1 MLKYN
6 RIKLSRNTMLHHA
19 NTLKALSD
27 ITDAGLFERLATAV
41 LRESNSLYEPLI
53 HTGTNTSGQTVK
65 SPIDG
70 ITFVSGANPPH
81 MICVHHTTGNRD
93 ELEKKLLQDSSKI
106 KSKKNIIYPE
116 GDILKTIKLH
126 KEERLK
132 QTTLKTTLIL
142 TFTSEPSQELI
153 RKSQEIATRE
163 GIEIDFWS
171 ASRIAH
177 FLDTNS
183 NGQYIRKQYL
193 NIIQE
198 RISSKLLLE
207 LSKKSIDNFTI
218 YNQDS
223 WIERDLDKQ
232 LKVLESGLTI
242 VSGESGNGKTIACY
256 KYLTQHIQNGGYG
269 FILRDEILAQSQTLE
284 EAIGKTLLNLQ
295 PSLTDACGYDAL
307 QIATI
312 DKPIVLVLE
321 DINTSG
327 KAKLL
332 LEKIILWNEQQK
344 STSIFLWKIL
354 CPIYPKFVGEL
365 DKNIVEKINNQFIR
379 CLEFSKKE
387 GIRAVERKH
396 ELLSKKITPLEAE
409 NISLTL
415 GNDPLLIALYDVDEN
430 LTSSEIIR
438 GFINTRITILAQ
450 SHSEFMISDYLTSL
464 FSLIFKLLINYI
476 VKPKWSDI
484 GVLNL
489 SNEEKNM
496 LRHLAHQGDIF
507 RLSGTIE
514 EQIII
519 FRHDRVYNWLASK
532 AIAKFINTIELN
544 NSFLKEPYLAEIIGL
559 SLNEDT
565 ITDEIIEFIKLHNPL
580 ALFYSLQ
587 KFSTV
592 NTDIEKTIL
601 SAILNWS
608 IDKRTYSKSNE
619 NLRFECIHCLS
630 ETDSPHALAILQH
643 FKNYSHNDIYNRAR
657 FRNADFDAGI
667 TLCQLTHPGVNYIAH
682 EQLME
687 YMITKYREE
696 LIAFVI
702 ERLNSNLSS
711 SFVFAYS
718 ERFGILRMCGYLA
731 DDKLFDVLKKSW
743 EYENNKS
750 ELLGD
755 YFWAC
760 SHCCGDNASVLLK
773 PIFDMWA
780 SLSDKEETEG
790 FGTPR
795 DRFAAHEIRWAFKK
809 YVPKNAIEYFIE
821 QTKREELTWPI
832 TYMLHGIDYPNVVN
846 YMAHYFAQKEE
857 ELEGTGISK
866 HFLSSF
872 RDVWKRDNKAMSES
886 SKAELYKLWS
896 NKNSNKYIRLQSFK
910 LWSATYLEH
919 DKELLIDFQH
929 DIVLYDDILRQRIEQ
944 KDITSIPL
952 FIEKI
957 RDSKNSGYWWQFA
970 RDFWTS
976 DLSKLLDEE
985 LDKKSYDEIMDIED
999 YSVSIISE
1007 LIIKMNIN
1015 EAELILLK
1023 HWDKIKKSPSFIQ
1036 TSLYIASDKLIKL
1049 VAETINSS
1057 SSPDTFFIHI
1067 NHHYGLMTKNH
1078 KGITNI
1084 KQLEVLIPYLRYIRE
1099 IELNIIAH
1107 ECNKKCYFE
1116 FRKKY
1121 LDIYLKDKK
1130 YKNTQYSSEKEII
1143 TSLNE
1148 KLNEIHFRYLE
1159 HWVDLV
1165 LDTGISKSDFMNI
1178 VFKWIKSQNN
1188 IDLKMINIVLVIL
1201 IHIESWNHYSE
1212 LLKVC
1217 EGIKDKYIEEFENA
1231 LFLIQRRELNFREKI
1246 LSV

>member
-1 MLKYN
+1 MH
-6 RIKLSRNTMLHHA
+6 HHA
-19 NTLKALSD
+19 DTLNALSK
-27 ITDAGLFERLATAV
+27 ITDTGLFERLATAV
-41 LRESNSLYEPLI
+41 LRESNPLYESLI

-81 MICVHHTTGNRD
+81 MICVHHTTGDRD
-93 ELEKKLLQDSSKI
+93 KLEKKLLQDSSKI
-106 KSKKNIIYPE
+106 KSKSNKYPD

-126 KEERLK
+126 EEEKLK
-132 QTTLKTTLIL
+132 QPTLKTTLIL
-142 TFTSEPSQELI
+142 TVTSEPSQELI
-153 RKSQEIATRE
+153 RKSEKIATDA
-163 GIEIDFWS
+163 GIQIDFWS

-177 FLDTNS
+177 FLDTNP
-183 NGQYIRKQYL
+183 NGQYIRKQYM
-193 NIIQE
+193 NITQE

-207 LSKKSIDNFTI
+207 LSKKSIDNFNI

-223 WIERDLDKQ
+223 WIGRDLDKQ
-232 LKVLESGLTI
+232 LKVLEKSGLTI

-269 FILRDEILAQSQTLE
+269 FILKDEILTQSQTIE
-284 EAIGKTLLNLQ
+284 EAIRKTLLNLH

-332 LEKIILWNEQQK
+332 LEKIILLNEQQK
-344 STSIFLWKIL
+344 STGIFIWEIL

-365 DKNIVEKINNQFIR
+365 DKNIVEKINNQLIK

-409 NISLTL
+409 NRSLTL
-415 GNDPLLIALYDVDEN
+415 GNDPLLISLYDIDEN
-430 LTSSEIIR
+430 LPSSEIIR
-438 GFINTRITILAQ
+438 GFINTKITNLAQ
-450 SHSEFMISDYLTSL
+450 SHSEFMSSDYLTSL
-464 FSLIFKLLINYI
+464 LSLIFKLLLNYI

-484 GVLNL
+484 GILNL
-489 SNEEKNM
+489 SNEERTM

-587 KFSTV
+587 NFSNA
-592 NTDIEKTIL
+592 NTHIEKNIL
-601 SAILNWS
+601 SAIFDWS
-608 IDKRTYSKSNE
+608 SNE
-619 NLRFECIHCLS
+619 KTHNRSNKNLRLECIYCLS
-630 ETDSPHALAILQH
+630 QTDSPLVLEILQH
-643 FKNYSHNDIYNRAR
+643 FQNESYSYDRAG
-657 FRNADFDAGI
+657 FRNGDFHKGI

-702 ERLNSNLSS
+702 ERLNLNLSS

-718 ERFGILRMCGYLA
+718 ERIGILRMCGYLA

-760 SHCCGDNASVLLK
+760 SHCCGNNASVLLE
-773 PIFDMWA
+773 PIFNMWA

-790 FGTPR
+790 MGTPR
-795 DRFAAHEIRWAFKK
+795 DWFASHEIHWAFKK
-809 YVPKNAIEYFIE
+809 YVPKNAIDYFIE
-821 QTKREELTWPI
+821 QTQREELTWPI
-832 TYMLHGIDYPNVVN
+832 TYMLHGIDHPNVVN

-857 ELEGTGISK
+857 ELEGTGYFN
-866 HFLSSF
+866 HFLSSS

-896 NKNSNKYIRLQSFK
+896 NKNLNKYIRLQSFK
-910 LWSATYLEH
+910 LWSATYLAH

-929 DIVLYDDILRQRIEQ
+929 DTVLYDAILRQRIEQ
-944 KDITSIPL
+944 KDITAIPL

-957 RDSKNSGYWWQFA
+957 RYSKNSGYWWQFA

-985 LDKKSYDEIMDIED
+985 LEKKSYDEIMDIED
-999 YSVSIISE
+999 YSVSMISE
-1007 LIIKMNIN
+1007 LINKMNIN

-1067 NHHYGLMTKNH
+1067 SSHYGMMTKNH

-1084 KQLEVLIPYLRYIRE
+1084 KQLEVLIPYLGYIKE
-1099 IELNIIAH
+1099 MELNFIAY
-1107 ECNKKCYFE
+1107 ECNEKGYFE

-1121 LDIYLKDKK
+1121 LDIYLKDEK
-1130 YKNTQYSSEKEII
+1130 YKSIKYSSEKEII

-1148 KLNEIHFRYLE
+1148 KLNETHLWNLE
-1159 HWVDLV
+1159 NWVDVV
-1165 LDTGISKSDFMNI
+1165 LSEGISTAELMNI
-1178 VFKWIKSQNN
+1178 VFKWMKSQNY
-1188 IDLKMINIVLVIL
+1188 IDLKIINIALVIL
-1201 IHIESWNHYSE
+1201 IHIRGWNHYSE

-1231 LFLIQRRELNFREKI
+1231 LFLIQRRELNFRVK
-1246 LSV
+1246 

>member
-1 MLKYN
+1 MQ
-6 RIKLSRNTMLHHA
+6 HHA

-41 LRESNSLYEPLI
+41 LRESNPLYESLI

-81 MICVHHTTGNRD
+81 MICVHHTTGDRD

-106 KSKKNIIYPE
+106 KSKKNIIYPD

-132 QTTLKTTLIL
+132 QPTLKTTLIL
-142 TFTSEPSQELI
+142 TFTSEPSQEVI
-153 RKSQEIATRE
+153 RKSEEIATLY

-177 FLDTNS
+177 FLDTNP

-193 NIIQE
+193 NITQE

-207 LSKKSIDNFTI
+207 LSKKSIDNFNI

-223 WIERDLDKQ
+223 WIERNLDKQ
-232 LKVLESGLTI
+232 LKVLEKSGLTI

-284 EAIGKTLLNLQ
+284 EAIRKTLLNLH
-295 PSLTDACGYDAL
+295 PSLTDACGYDIL

-332 LEKIILWNEQQK
+332 LEKIISWNEQQQN
-344 STSIFLWKIL
+344 SNIFLWKIL

-365 DKNIVEKINNQFIR
+365 DKNIVKKINNQLIR

-409 NISLTL
+409 KISLTL
-415 GNDPLLIALYDVDEN
+415 GNDPLLISLYDIDKN
-430 LTSSEIIR
+430 LPSSEIIR
-438 GFINTRITILAQ
+438 GFINNKITNLAQ
-450 SHSEFMISDYLTSL
+450 SHSEFMSSDYLTSL
-464 FSLIFKLLINYI
+464 LSLIFKLLLNYT

-489 SNEEKNM
+489 SNEEKTM

-587 KFSTV
+587 MFSNA
-592 NTDIEKTIL
+592 NTNIEKNIL
-601 SAILNWS
+601 SAIFDWL
-608 IDKRTYSKSNE
+608 IDEKTHSRSNK
-619 NLRFECIHCLS
+619 NLRWECIYCLS
-630 ETDSPHALAILQH
+630 QTDSPHVLEILQQ
-643 FKNYSHNDIYNRAR
+643 FKNYSHNDIYNRAG
-657 FRNADFDAGI
+657 FRNGDFDKGI
-667 TLCQLTHPGVNYIAH
+667 TLCQFTHPGVNYIAH

-702 ERLNSNLSS
+702 ERLNLNLSS
-711 SFVFAYS
+711 NFVFAYS
-718 ERFGILRMCGYLA
+718 ERIGILRMCGYLA
-731 DDKLFDVLKKSW
+731 DDRLFDVLKKSW
-743 EYENNKS
+743 EYENEKS

-760 SHCCGDNASVLLK
+760 SHCCGNNASVLLE
-773 PIFDMWA
+773 PIFNMWA
-780 SLSDKEETEG
+780 SLSDKEKTEG
-790 FGTPR
+790 MGTPR
-795 DRFAAHEIRWAFKK
+795 NSFASHEIHWAFKK
-809 YVPKNAIEYFIE
+809 YVPKNAIDYFIE
-821 QTKREELTWPI
+821 QTQREELTWPI
-832 TYMLHGIDYPNVVN
+832 TYMLHGIDHPNVVN

-857 ELEGTGISK
+857 ELEGSDYYSP
-866 HFLSSF
+866 FLSSSS
-872 RDVWKRDNKAMSES
+872 DVWKRDNKAMSES

-896 NKNSNKYIRLQSFK
+896 NKNLNKYIRLQSFK
-910 LWSATYLEH
+910 LWSPTYLEN

-929 DIVLYDDILRQRIEQ
+929 DTVLYDAILRQRIEQ
-944 KDITSIPL
+944 KDITAIPL

-957 RDSKNSGYWWQFA
+957 RNSKNSGYWWQFA

-985 LDKKSYDEIMDIED
+985 LDKKSYDEIMNIED
-999 YSVSIISE
+999 FSVSMISE

-1057 SSPDTFFIHI
+1057 SSPDAFFIHLS
-1067 NHHYGLMTKNH
+1067 NHYGMMTKNH

-1084 KQLEVLIPYLRYIRE
+1084 KQLEVLIPYLGYIKE
-1099 IELNIIAH
+1099 MELNFMAY
-1107 ECNKKCYFE
+1107 ECNKKGYFE

-1121 LDIYLKDKK
+1121 LDIYLKDEK

-1143 TSLNE
+1143 KTLNE
-1148 KLNEIHFRYLE
+1148 KLNETHFWYLE

-1165 LDTGISKSDFMNI
+1165 LDTGISKADFMNI

-1188 IDLKMINIVLVIL
+1188 IDLKMINIVLMIL
-1201 IHIESWNHYSE
+1201 IHIESWNHYFE

-1231 LFLIQRRELNFREKI
+1231 LFFIQRRELNFRVK
-1246 LSV
+1246 

>member
-1 MLKYN
+1 MQ
-6 RIKLSRNTMLHHA
+6 HHA

-65 SPIDG
+65 NTVDG
-70 ITFVSGANPPH
+70 MSFVSGANPPH
-81 MICVHHTTGNRD
+81 MICVHHTTENRD
-93 ELEKKLLQDSSKI
+93 KLEKKLLRDSSKI
-106 KSKKNIIYPE
+106 KSKNNNKYPD
-116 GDILKTIKLH
+116 GDILKTIRLH
-126 KEERLK
+126 NEEKLK
-132 QTTLKTTLIL
+132 QPTLKTTLIL
-142 TFTSEPSQELI
+142 TVTSEPSQELI

-177 FLDTNS
+177 FLDTNP

-193 NIIQE
+193 HITQE
-198 RISSKLLLE
+198 RISFKLLQE
-207 LSKKSIDNFTI
+207 LSQKSIDNFII

-232 LKVLESGLTI
+232 LKVLEKSGLTI

-269 FILRDEILAQSQTLE
+269 FILRDKILAQSQTVE
-284 EAIGKTLLNLQ
+284 EAIRKTLLNLH
-295 PSLTDACGYDAL
+295 PSLTDTCGYDAL

-332 LEKIILWNEQQK
+332 LEKIISWNEQQK
-344 STSIFLWKIL
+344 NNSFFLWEIL
-354 CPIYPKFVGEL
+354 CPVYPKFVGEL
-365 DKNIVEKINNQFIR
+365 DDNIVKKINSQFIR

-387 GIRAVERKH
+387 GIQAVEKKY
-396 ELLSKKITPLEAE
+396 ELLSRKITLLEAE

-438 GFINTRITILAQ
+438 GFIDTRITNLAQ
-450 SHSEFMISDYLTSL
+450 SHSEFMNSDYLTSL
-464 FSLIFKLLINYI
+464 FSLIFKLLLNYI

-489 SNEEKNM
+489 SNEEKIM

-565 ITDEIIEFIKLHNPL
+565 ITNEIIEFIKLHNPL

-587 KFSTV
+587 KFSNA
-592 NTDIEKTIL
+592 NTNIEKNIL
-601 SAILNWS
+601 SAIFDWS
-608 IDKRTYSKSNE
+608 SDQKTHSKSNK
-619 NLRFECIHCLS
+619 NLRLESIYCLS
-630 ETDSPHALAILQH
+630 ETDSPHVLEILQH
-643 FKNYSHNDIYNRAR
+643 FKNESYSYDRAG
-657 FRNADFDAGI
+657 FRNGDFHKGI

-702 ERLNSNLSS
+702 ERLNSNLLSS
-711 SFVFAYS
+711 SIFAYS
-718 ERFGILRMCGYLA
+718 ECIGILRMCGYLA

-760 SHCCGDNASVLLK
+760 SHCCGDNVSVLLE

-780 SLSDKEETEG
+780 SLSDKEETKG
-790 FGTPR
+790 LGIPR
-795 DRFAAHEIRWAFKK
+795 NRFPTNQIRWAFKK
-809 YVPKNAIEYFIE
+809 YVPKNAIDYFIE

-832 TYMLHGIDYPNVVN
+832 TYMLHGIDHPNAVN
-846 YMAHYFAQKEE
+846 YMAHYLARKKE
-857 ELEGTGISK
+857 ELEGTGYSN
-866 HFLSSF
+866 HFFSSF
-872 RDVWKRDNKAMSES
+872 RDVWERDNKAMSES

-896 NKNSNKYIRLQSFK
+896 NKNSNKYIKLQSFK
-910 LWSATYLEH
+910 LWSTTYLEH

-944 KDITSIPL
+944 KDITAIPL

-1015 EAELILLK
+1015 EAEFILLK

-1067 NHHYGLMTKNH
+1067 NNHYGLMTKNH

-1084 KQLEVLIPYLRYIRE
+1084 KQLEVLIPYLGYIKE
-1099 IELNIIAH
+1099 IELNIIAQ
-1107 ECNKKCYFE
+1107 ECNKKGYFE

-1148 KLNEIHFRYLE
+1148 KLNETHFWYLE

-1165 LDTGISKSDFMNI
+1165 LDTGISKADFMNI

-1188 IDLKMINIVLVIL
+1188 IDLKMINIVLMIL
-1201 IHIESWNHYSE
+1201 IHIESWNHYFE
-1212 LLKVC
+1212 LLKMC

-1231 LFLIQRRELNFREKI
+1231 LFLIQRRELNFRVK
-1246 LSV
+1246 

>member
-1 MLKYN
+1 MQ
-6 RIKLSRNTMLHHA
+6 HHA
-19 NTLKALSD
+19 DTLKALSK
-27 ITDAGLFERLATAV
+27 ITDTGLFERLATAV
-41 LRESNSLYEPLI
+41 LRESNPLYESLI

-81 MICVHHTTGNRD
+81 MICVHHTTGDRD
-93 ELEKKLLQDSSKI
+93 KLERKLLQDSSKI
-106 KSKKNIIYPE
+106 KSKSNNKYPD

-126 KEERLK
+126 EEEKLK
-132 QTTLKTTLIL
+132 QPTLKTTLIL
-142 TFTSEPSQELI
+142 TVTSEPSQELI
-153 RKSQEIATRE
+153 RKSEKIAIDAEIQ
-163 GIEIDFWS
+163 IDFWS

-177 FLDTNS
+177 FLDTNP

-193 NIIQE
+193 HITQE
-198 RISSKLLLE
+198 RVSSKLLLE

-232 LKVLESGLTI
+232 LKVLEKSGLTV

-256 KYLTQHIQNGGYG
+256 KYLTQHIQNGNYG
-269 FILRDEILAQSQTLE
+269 FILTDEILAQSQTPE
-284 EAIGKTLLNLQ
+284 EAIRKTLLNLH
-295 PSLTDACGYDAL
+295 PSLTDDCGYDTL
-307 QIATI
+307 QMATTN
-312 DKPIVLVLE
+312 KPIVLVLE

-409 NISLTL
+409 NRSLTL
-415 GNDPLLIALYDVDEN
+415 GNDPLLISLYDIDEN

-438 GFINTRITILAQ
+438 GFINTRITNLAQ
-450 SHSEFMISDYLTSL
+450 SHSEFMSSDYLTSL
-464 FSLIFKLLINYI
+464 FSLIFKLLLNYI

-489 SNEEKNM
+489 SNEEKTM

-565 ITDEIIEFIKLHNPL
+565 ITDEIIEFINLHNPL

-587 KFSTV
+587 KFSNA
-592 NTDIEKTIL
+592 NTIIEKNIL
-601 SAILNWS
+601 STIFDWLYD
-608 IDKRTYSKSNE
+608 DKTHSRSNE
-619 NLRFECIHCLS
+619 NLRWECIYCLS
-630 ETDSPHALAILQH
+630 ETDSPHTLEILQY
-643 FKNYSHNDIYNRAR
+643 FENYSHNDIYNRAG
-657 FRNADFDAGI
+657 FRNGDFDKGI
-667 TLCQLTHPGVNYIAH
+667 TLCQFTHPGVSYIAH
-682 EQLME
+682 EQLIE
-687 YMITKYREE
+687 YLITKYREE
-696 LIAFVI
+696 LITFVI
-702 ERLNSNLSS
+702 ERLNLNLSS
-711 SFVFAYS
+711 DFVFDYS
-718 ERFGILRMCGYLA
+718 KRMGILRMCGYLA

-760 SHCCGDNASVLLK
+760 SHCCGNNAPVLLE

-790 FGTPR
+790 MGTPR
-795 DRFAAHEIRWAFKK
+795 NRFAAHEIHWAFKK
-809 YVPKNAIEYFIE
+809 YVPKNAIDYFIE
-821 QTKREELTWPI
+821 QTQREELTWPI
-832 TYMLHGIDYPNVVN
+832 TYMLHGIDHPNAVN

-857 ELEGTGISK
+857 ELEGTGYFN
-866 HFLSSF
+866 HFLSSSS
-872 RDVWKRDNKAMSES
+872 DVWKRDNKAMSES

-910 LWSATYLEH
+910 LWSATYLEY
-919 DKELLIDFQH
+919 DKELLIDFQY
-929 DIVLYDDILRQRIEQ
+929 DTVLYDAILRQRIEQ
-944 KDITSIPL
+944 KDITAIPL

-999 YSVSIISE
+999 HSVSMISE
-1007 LIIKMNIN
+1007 LINKMNIN

-1023 HWDKIKKSPSFIQ
+1023 HWDKIKNSPSFIQ
-1036 TSLYIASDKLIKL
+1036 TSLYIASDKFIKL

-1057 SSPDTFFIHI
+1057 SSPDAFFIHLS
-1067 NHHYGLMTKNH
+1067 HHYGIMTKNH

-1084 KQLEVLIPYLRYIRE
+1084 KQLEVLIPYLGYIKE
-1099 IELNIIAH
+1099 MELNFIAY
-1107 ECNKKCYFE
+1107 ECNKKGYFE

-1121 LDIYLKDKK
+1121 LDIYLKDEK
-1130 YKNTQYSSEKEII
+1130 YQNTQYSSEEKII

-1148 KLNEIHFRYLE
+1148 KLNETHFWHLE
-1159 HWVDLV
+1159 HWVDEGLN
-1165 LDTGISKSDFMNI
+1165 TGISKAELMNI
-1178 VFKWIKSQNN
+1178 VFKWMKSQNN
-1188 IDLKMINIVLVIL
+1188 IDLKIINIALVIL
-1201 IHIESWNHYSE
+1201 IHIGSWNHYSE

-1217 EGIKDKYIEEFENA
+1217 EGVKDKYIEEFENA
-1231 LFLIQRRELNFREKI
+1231 LFLIQRRELNFRVK
-1246 LSV
+1246 

>member
-1 MLKYN
+1 
-6 RIKLSRNTMLHHA
+6 
-19 NTLKALSD
+19 
-27 ITDAGLFERLATAV
+27 
-41 LRESNSLYEPLI
+41 
-53 HTGTNTSGQTVK
+53 
-65 SPIDG
+65 
-70 ITFVSGANPPH
+70 
-81 MICVHHTTGNRD
+81 
-93 ELEKKLLQDSSKI
+93 
-106 KSKKNIIYPE
+106 
-116 GDILKTIKLH
+116 
-126 KEERLK
+126 
-132 QTTLKTTLIL
+132 
-142 TFTSEPSQELI
+142 
-153 RKSQEIATRE
+153 
-163 GIEIDFWS
+163 
-171 ASRIAH
+171 
-177 FLDTNS
+177 
-183 NGQYIRKQYL
+183 
-193 NIIQE
+193 
-198 RISSKLLLE
+198 
-207 LSKKSIDNFTI
+207 
-218 YNQDS
+218 
-223 WIERDLDKQ
+223 
-232 LKVLESGLTI
+232 
-242 VSGESGNGKTIACY
+242 
-256 KYLTQHIQNGGYG
+256 
-269 FILRDEILAQSQTLE
+269 
-284 EAIGKTLLNLQ
+284 
-295 PSLTDACGYDAL
+295 
-307 QIATI
+307 
-312 DKPIVLVLE
+312 
-321 DINTSG
+321 
-327 KAKLL
+327 
-332 LEKIILWNEQQK
+332 
-344 STSIFLWKIL
+344 
-354 CPIYPKFVGEL
+354 
-365 DKNIVEKINNQFIR
+365 
-379 CLEFSKKE
+379 
-387 GIRAVERKH
+387 
-396 ELLSKKITPLEAE
+396 
-409 NISLTL
+409 
-415 GNDPLLIALYDVDEN
+415 

-438 GFINTRITILAQ
+438 EFINTRITNLAQ
-450 SHSEFMISDYLTSL
+450 SYSEFMDSDYLNSL
-464 FSLIFKLLINYI
+464 LNLIFKLLLNYI

-484 GVLNL
+484 EILNL
-489 SNEEKNM
+489 SNEEKTM

-544 NSFLKEPYLAEIIGL
+544 NSFLKEPIGL

-587 KFSTV
+587 KFS
-592 NTDIEKTIL
+592 NANINIEKNIL
-601 SAILNWS
+601 SAIFDWLYDEKTHS
-608 IDKRTYSKSNE
+608 RSNE
-619 NLRFECIHCLS
+619 NLRLECIYCLS
-630 ETDSPHALAILQH
+630 ETDSPHTLEILQY
-643 FKNYSHNDIYNRAR
+643 FENYSHNDIYNRAG
-657 FRNADFDAGI
+657 FRNGDFDKGI
-667 TLCQLTHPGVNYIAH
+667 TLCQFTHPGVNYIAH

-702 ERLNSNLSS
+702 ERLNLNLSS

-718 ERFGILRMCGYLA
+718 ERIGILRMCGYLA
-731 DDKLFDVLKKSW
+731 DDRLFDVLKKSW

-760 SHCCGDNASVLLK
+760 SHCCGNNASVLLE
-773 PIFDMWA
+773 PIFNMWA

-790 FGTPR
+790 MGTPR
-795 DRFAAHEIRWAFKK
+795 NSFAAHEIHWAFKK
-809 YVPKNAIEYFIE
+809 YVPKNAIDYFIE
-821 QTKREELTWPI
+821 QTQREELTWPI

-857 ELEGTGISK
+857 ELEGSDYYSP
-866 HFLSSF
+866 FLSSSS
-872 RDVWKRDNKAMSES
+872 DVWKRDNKAMSES

-896 NKNSNKYIRLQSFK
+896 NINLNKYIRLQSFK

-919 DKELLIDFQH
+919 DKELLIDFQY
-929 DIVLYDDILRQRIEQ
+929 DTVLYDAILRQRIEQ
-944 KDITSIPL
+944 KDITAIPL

-1049 VAETINSS
+1049 VTETINSS

-1067 NHHYGLMTKNH
+1067 NHHYGLMTKKH

-1084 KQLEVLIPYLRYIRE
+1084 KQLEVLIPYLGYIRE

-1107 ECNKKCYFE
+1107 ECNKKGYFE

-1148 KLNEIHFRYLE
+1148 KLNETHFWHLE
-1159 HWVDLV
+1159 NWVDVV
-1165 LDTGISKSDFMNI
+1165 LSEGISKAELMNI
-1178 VFKWIKSQNN
+1178 VFKWMKSQNN
-1188 IDLKMINIVLVIL
+1188 IDLKIINIALVIL
-1201 IHIESWNHYSE
+1201 THIRGWKHYSE

-1231 LFLIQRRELNFREKI
+1231 LFFIQRRELNFRVK
-1246 LSV
+1246 

>member
-1 MLKYN
+1 MQ
-6 RIKLSRNTMLHHA
+6 HHA

-70 ITFVSGANPPH
+70 ISFVSGANPPH

-106 KSKKNIIYPE
+106 KSKKNIIYPD

-132 QTTLKTTLIL
+132 QPTLKTTLIL
-142 TFTSEPSQELI
+142 TFTSEPSQEVI
-153 RKSQEIATRE
+153 RKSEEIVIAE
-163 GIEIDFWS
+163 EIVIDFWP

-177 FLDTNS
+177 FLDTKP

-193 NIIQE
+193 NITQE

-232 LKVLESGLTI
+232 LKVLEKSGLTI

-284 EAIGKTLLNLQ
+284 EAITKTLLNLH
-295 PSLTDACGYDAL
+295 PSLTYACGYDAL

-327 KAKLL
+327 KAKVL
-332 LEKIILWNEQQK
+332 LEKIISWNEQQK
-344 STSIFLWKIL
+344 STEVFLWKIL

-365 DKNIVEKINNQFIR
+365 DENIAKKINSQFIR

-409 NISLTL
+409 KRSLTL
-415 GNDPLLIALYDVDEN
+415 GNDPLLIALYDIDEN

-438 GFINTRITILAQ
+438 GFINTRITNLAQ
-450 SHSEFMISDYLTSL
+450 SHSEFMSSDYLTSL
-464 FSLIFKLLINYI
+464 FSLIFKLLLNYI

-489 SNEEKNM
+489 SSEEKTM

-519 FRHDRVYNWLASK
+519 FRHDRVYNWLASN
-532 AIAKFINTIELN
+532 AIAKFISTVELDK
-544 NSFLKEPYLAEIIGL
+544 SFLKEPYLAEIIGL

-587 KFSTV
+587 KFSTA

-601 SAILNWS
+601 SAILDWS
-608 IDKRTYSKSNE
+608 SDQKTHSRSNE
-619 NLRFECIHCLS
+619 NLRMECIYCLS
-630 ETDSPHALAILQH
+630 ETDSPQVLEILQH
-643 FKNYSHNDIYNRAR
+643 FKNESYSYDRAG
-657 FRNADFDAGI
+657 FRNGNFHKGI

-696 LIAFVI
+696 LITFVI
-702 ERLNSNLSS
+702 ERLNLNLSS

-718 ERFGILRMCGYLA
+718 ERMGILRMCGYLA

-760 SHCCGDNASVLLK
+760 SHCCGNNASVLLE
-773 PIFDMWA
+773 PIFNMWA

-790 FGTPR
+790 MGTPR
-795 DRFAAHEIRWAFKK
+795 NSFAAHEIHWAFKK
-809 YVPKNAIEYFIE
+809 YVPKNAIDYFIE
-821 QTKREELTWPI
+821 QTQREELTWPI
-832 TYMLHGIDYPNVVN
+832 TYMLHGIDHPNVVN

-857 ELEGTGISK
+857 ELEGTEYFNP
-866 HFLSSF
+866 FLSSSS
-872 RDVWKRDNKAMSES
+872 DVWKRDNKAMSES

-910 LWSATYLEH
+910 LWSTTYLEH
-919 DKELLIDFQH
+919 DKELLINFQH
-929 DIVLYDDILRQRIEQ
+929 DTVLYDAILRQRIEQ
-944 KDITSIPL
+944 KDITAIPL

-957 RDSKNSGYWWQFA
+957 RCSKKSGYWWQFA

-985 LDKKSYDEIMDIED
+985 LEKKSYDEIMDIED
-999 YSVSIISE
+999 YSVSMISE
-1007 LIIKMNIN
+1007 LINKMNIN

-1023 HWDKIKKSPSFIQ
+1023 HWDKIKNSPSFIQ
-1036 TSLYIASDKLIKL
+1036 TSLYIASDELIKL

-1057 SSPDTFFIHI
+1057 SSPDAFFIHLS
-1067 NHHYGLMTKNH
+1067 HHYGMMTKNH

-1084 KQLEVLIPYLRYIRE
+1084 KQLEVLIPYLGYIKDM
-1099 IELNIIAH
+1099 ELNFMAY
-1107 ECNKKCYFE
+1107 ECNKKGYFE

-1121 LDIYLKDKK
+1121 LDIYLKDEK
-1130 YKNTQYSSEKEII
+1130 YKSTQYPSEKEII
-1143 TSLNE
+1143 ASLNK
-1148 KLNEIHFRYLE
+1148 KLNETHFWHLE
-1159 HWVDLV
+1159 NWVDVV
-1165 LDTGISKSDFMNI
+1165 LSEGISKSELMNI
-1178 VFKWIKSQNN
+1178 VFKWMKSQNN
-1188 IDLKMINIVLVIL
+1188 IDLKIINIALVIL
-1201 IHIESWNHYSE
+1201 THIRGWNHYSE

-1217 EGIKDKYIEEFENA
+1217 EGIKDKYIEEFENT
-1231 LFLIQRRELNFREKI
+1231 LFFIQRRELNFRVK
-1246 LSV
+1246 

>member
-1 MLKYN
+1 MQ
-6 RIKLSRNTMLHHA
+6 HHA

-70 ITFVSGANPPH
+70 ISFVSRANPPH
-81 MICVHHTTGNRD
+81 MICVHHTTGDRD

-106 KSKKNIIYPE
+106 KSKKNIIYPD

-132 QTTLKTTLIL
+132 QPTLKTTLIL

-177 FLDTNS
+177 FLDTNP
-183 NGQYIRKQYL
+183 NGQYIRKQYM
-193 NIIQE
+193 NITQE

-232 LKVLESGLTI
+232 LKVLEKSGLTI

-269 FILRDEILAQSQTLE
+269 FILKDEILAQSQTIE
-284 EAIGKTLLNLQ
+284 EAIGKTLLNLH

-332 LEKIILWNEQQK
+332 LEKIILWNEQKK

-409 NISLTL
+409 KISLTL
-415 GNDPLLIALYDVDEN
+415 GNDPLLISLYDIDKN
-430 LTSSEIIR
+430 LPSSEIIR
-438 GFINTRITILAQ
+438 GFINNKITNLAQ
-450 SHSEFMISDYLTSL
+450 SHSEFMSSDYLTSL
-464 FSLIFKLLINYI
+464 LSLIFKLLLNYT

-489 SNEEKNM
+489 SNEEKTM

-587 KFSTV
+587 MFSNA
-592 NTDIEKTIL
+592 NTNIEKNIL
-601 SAILNWS
+601 SAIFDWL
-608 IDKRTYSKSNE
+608 IDEKTHSRSNE
-619 NLRFECIHCLS
+619 NLRWECIYCLS
-630 ETDSPHALAILQH
+630 QTDSPHVLEILQQ
-643 FKNYSHNDIYNRAR
+643 FKNYSHNDIYNRAG
-657 FRNADFDAGI
+657 FRNGDFDKGI
-667 TLCQLTHPGVNYIAH
+667 TLCQFTHPGVNYIAH

-702 ERLNSNLSS
+702 ERLNLNLSS
-711 SFVFAYS
+711 NFVFTYS
-718 ERFGILRMCGYLA
+718 ERIGILRMCGYLA

-743 EYENNKS
+743 EYENEKS

-760 SHCCGDNASVLLK
+760 SHCCGNNASVLLE
-773 PIFDMWA
+773 PIFNMWA
-780 SLSDKEETEG
+780 SLSDKEKTEG
-790 FGTPR
+790 MGTPR
-795 DRFAAHEIRWAFKK
+795 NSFASHEIHWAFKK
-809 YVPKNAIEYFIE
+809 YVPKNAIDYFIE
-821 QTKREELTWPI
+821 QTQREELTWPI
-832 TYMLHGIDYPNVVN
+832 TYMLHGIDHPNVVN

-857 ELEGTGISK
+857 LEGTEYFNR
-866 HFLSSF
+866 FLSSF
-872 RDVWKRDNKAMSES
+872 RDVSKRDNKAMSES

-896 NKNSNKYIRLQSFK
+896 NKNLNKYIRLQSFK
-910 LWSATYLEH
+910 LWSPTYLEN

-929 DIVLYDDILRQRIEQ
+929 DTVLYDAILRQRIEQ
-944 KDITSIPL
+944 KDITAIPL

-957 RDSKNSGYWWQFA
+957 RYSKNSGYWWQFA

-985 LDKKSYDEIMDIED
+985 LDKKSYDEIMNIED
-999 YSVSIISE
+999 FSVSMISE

-1067 NHHYGLMTKNH
+1067 STHYGMMTKNH

-1084 KQLEVLIPYLRYIRE
+1084 KQLEVLIPYLGYIKE
-1099 IELNIIAH
+1099 MELNFMAY
-1107 ECNKKCYFE
+1107 ECNKKGYFE

-1121 LDIYLKDKK
+1121 LDIYLKDEK

-1143 TSLNE
+1143 KTLNE
-1148 KLNEIHFRYLE
+1148 KLNQTHFWHLE
-1159 HWVDLV
+1159 NLVDMFLRK
-1165 LDTGISKSDFMNI
+1165 GISKAELMNI
-1178 VFKWIKSQNN
+1178 VFKWMKSQNN
-1188 IDLKMINIVLVIL
+1188 IDLKVINITLVIL
-1201 IHIESWNHYSE
+1201 IHIRGWNHYSE

-1231 LFLIQRRELNFREKI
+1231 LFLIQRRELNFRVK
-1246 LSV
+1246 